1 MNRLSVATSVLIFVL
16 GVLLGIFLPP
26 RGALAQDKPQ
36 DRSDWI
42 IQQAKENAHFDA
54 YIFNTRT
61 GEAFFVEERTKTPVK
76 LKP

>member
-1 MNRLSVATSVLIFVL
+1 MNRLTVAMSVLVFVL
-16 GVLLGIFLPP
+16 GVLFGTFLPT
-26 RGALAQDKPQ
+26 RRALAQDKPPDQ
-36 DRSDWI
+36 SDWI